1 MKTTSNALIF
11 KIEKHLMQI
20 KDICTIVPT
29 ISIGYDR
36 KIKYMYT
43 YYEWPITKRGQ
54 LGSHRSLMVYAQDL
68 RKLLQIIKVF
78 KVLKCVKQGMKCTR
92 NRHL

>member
-1 MKTTSNALIF
+1 MFIIMKTTSNALIF

-43 YYEWPITKRGQ
+43 YYEWAITKRGQ

-78 KVLKCVKQGMKCTR
+78 KVLKGV
-92 NRHL
+92 

>member
-1 MKTTSNALIF
+1 
-11 KIEKHLMQI
+11 MQI

-43 YYEWPITKRGQ
+43 HYEWAITKRGHAAWFPPFIDGAG
-54 LGSHRSLMVYAQDL
+54 LIRP
-68 RKLLQIIKVF
+68 
-78 KVLKCVKQGMKCTR
+78 
-92 NRHL
+92 

>member
-1 MKTTSNALIF
+1 MHFLKR
-11 KIEKHLMQI
+11 EKHSIQI

-43 YYEWPITKRGQ
+43 HYEWAVTKRGQ
-54 LGSHRSLMVYAQDL
+54 LGSHRSLMV
-68 RKLLQIIKVF
+68 
-78 KVLKCVKQGMKCTR
+78 
-92 NRHL
+92 